1 MTTQEIISRAQAPK
15 RGDKFVSPKSGA
27 TVKVMFVGDGKVGYR
42 ASFGGVNEWL
52 SMPIEDWHRIA
63 RSTIE
68 AGATAKFADA

>member
-1 MTTQEIISRAQAPK
+1 
-15 RGDKFVSPKSGA
+15 
-27 TVKVMFVGDGKVGYR
+27 
-42 ASFGGVNEWL
+42 VNEWL